1 MEKWPYR
8 KQCFTTAKCR
18 PSLEPRETLYGMLS
32 YTCENCLR
40 LRQCQYVSLSHCKL
54 PAASSPR
61 SHQTKSVHA
70 ILPLP
75 SPLSREHRRSPLAL
89 PRNVRTTCILREACN
104 VVSTPTTGES
114 DFVSPSA
121 RKSNVRSSPCIPVS
135 ISDLHAATRA
145 RAALSEGPAASAAC
159 RPARRRRRRARGR
172 P

>member
-61 SHQTKSVHA
+61 SHLTKSVYA

-89 PRNVRTTCILREACN
+89 PRNVRTFLGATCMHFYARHVTSYQHLQPAKVTSYPHDPISRE
-104 VVSTPTTGES
+104 
-114 DFVSPSA
+114 
-121 RKSNVRSSPCIPVS
+121 SNVRSSPNLTICAVRS
-135 ISDLHAATRA
+135 V
-145 RAALSEGPAASAAC
+145 PASHHTTLYCA
-159 RPARRRRRRARGR
+159 
-172 P
+172 